1 MFQFNYTR
9 NFATILLMTIQ
20 LMMRWWYGPGFGW
33 VFRGLL
39 LDKLHYVAEV
49 FSVKE
54 MMTTLFAP
62 FRQTYAGKRHGVSA
76 LQALA
81 DRTVSRVI
89 GFVVRFLLL
98 IVAGV
103 AAIAVLVAGVFL
115 VAIWALIPLMPI
127 IAGIL
132 WSQGVGL

>member
-1 MFQFNYTR
+1 
-9 NFATILLMTIQ
+9 MTIQ
-20 LMMRWWYGPGFGW
+20 LMMRWWYGSGFGW

-49 FSVKE
+49 FSTKE
-54 MMTTLFAP
+54 MITTLFAP
-62 FRQTYAGKRHGVSA
+62 FRQTYAGKPHGVSA

-89 GFVVRFLLL
+89 GFVVRSLLL

-103 AAIAVLVAGVFL
+103 AAIAVLLAGCF
-115 VAIWALIPLMPI
+115 W
-127 IAGIL
+127 
-132 WSQGVGL
+132 